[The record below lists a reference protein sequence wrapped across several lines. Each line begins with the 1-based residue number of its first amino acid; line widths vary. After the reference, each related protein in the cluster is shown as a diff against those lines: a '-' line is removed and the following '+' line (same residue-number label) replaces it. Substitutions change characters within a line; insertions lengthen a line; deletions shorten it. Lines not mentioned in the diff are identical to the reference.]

1 MDEWP
6 WLNKARAADLIG
18 LKRARFDESI
28 RPGLKKSEVKGDTR
42 NLRFN
47 AIAVVRVWA
56 SQQSERQSIA
66 AAKTVDAE
74 SELDV
79 GRAIDNDR
87 KRLGLM
93 KELGKVVSSDQ
104 VEQGLMIFAGCIR
117 EAGDALMKR
126 YGNDAAE
133 ILNEQIQ
140 AGERGI
146 TSYFERAAGERP
158 AAAAGNG
165 GGEQVEALAI
175 DATVR
180 RGRDHSSDRTIRR

>member
-104 VEQGLMIFAGCIR
+104 VEHGLMIFAGCIR

-158 AAAAGNG
+158 PAAAGDG
-165 GGEQVEALAI
+165 GGEQVETLAI

-180 RGRDHSSDRTIRR
+180 RGRDHSSDRAIRR